1 MRQLIN
7 PLANLLAVI
16 GIALVLIAGF
26 WRLSG
31 NFTLMG
37 MGTSAILQAGMAA
50 ILAAC
55 LGKLELLLH
64 AILYPD

>member
-37 MGTSAILQAGMAA
+37 IGTSAVMQAGMAA
-50 ILAAC
+50 MLAAC
-55 LGKLELLLH
+55 LGKLEVLLTSSGN
-64 AILYPD
+64 